1 MQRSA
6 DDALAQCLVR
16 GRLIGRRARISASP
30 DPTRAGLSGRIVDE
44 TKNTLTLHTGS
55 GDRCTVPKPDHQL
68 AIQHEDR
75 EVLLDGSTIAHRPE
89 DRVKKAK
96 VDR

>member
-1 MQRSA
+1 MQRSG
-6 DDALAQCLVR
+6 DTLAACLAR
-16 GRLIGRRARISASP
+16 GRLVGRRARISASR
-30 DPTRAGLSGRIVDE
+30 DPKRAGLTGRIVDE
-44 TKNTLTLHTGS
+44 TKNTVTLHTGS
-55 GDRCTVPKPDHQL
+55 GRRTVPKPGQQF

-75 EVLLDGSTIAHRPE
+75 TVLLDGSEIAHRPE

>member
-1 MQRSA
+1 MQRS
-6 DDALAQCLVR
+6 DDDLASCLAR

-30 DPTRAGLSGRIVDE
+30 DPARAGLTGRIVDE
-44 TKNTLTLHTGS
+44 TKNTLTLHTGE
-55 GDRCTVPKPDHQL
+55 GRRTVPKPDHQF

-75 EVLLDGSTIAHRPE
+75 QVLLHGSQIAHRPE

-96 VDR
+96 VER

>member
-6 DDALAQCLVR
+6 DQRARQLAR
-16 GRLIGRRARISASP
+16 AELIGRKARVSASS
-30 DPTRAGLSGRIVDE
+30 DATLLNAEGRIVDE
-44 TKNTLTLHTGS
+44 TKHTLTLQTGS
-55 GDRCTVPKPDHQL
+55 GRRTVPKPGQQF

-75 EVLLDGSTIAHRPE
+75 EVLLNGDEIAHRPE
-89 DRVKKAK
+89 ERVKKAK

>member
-1 MQRSA
+1 MQKN
-6 DDALAQCLVR
+6 DDDLARCLAR
-16 GRLIGRRARISASP
+16 GRLIGREARISASS
-30 DPTRAGLSGRIVDE
+30 DPGLVDTEGRVVDE

-55 GDRCTVPKPDHQL
+55 GRRTVPKPGQQF
-68 AIQHEDR
+68 AIQIEEHT
-75 EVLLDGSTIAHRPE
+75 VLLDGQEIAHRPE